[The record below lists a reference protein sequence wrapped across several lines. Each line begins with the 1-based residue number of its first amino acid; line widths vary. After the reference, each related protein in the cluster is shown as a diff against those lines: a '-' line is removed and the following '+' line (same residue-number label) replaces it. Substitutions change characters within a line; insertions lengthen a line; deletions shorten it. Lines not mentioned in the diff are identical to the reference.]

1 MVVARMLITP
11 APSDIDAMG
20 HVNHSVYLRW
30 IEEAVVAHW
39 RSAATPE
46 EIGAFQWIALR
57 HEIDFRA
64 SAFEG
69 EALIVS
75 TRLIK
80 VRRARAWY
88 ETIIT
93 RDGQTL
99 VEARSCW
106 GCIDAASGRLTA
118 APPETASRILAAS

>member
-1 MVVARMLITP
+1 MLITP
-11 APSDIDAMG
+11 APSDIDAMQ

-46 EIGAFQWIALR
+46 EIAAFKWIALR

-69 EALIVS
+69 DALIVS
-75 TRLIK
+75 TKLVE

-88 ETIIT
+88 ETVIA
-93 RDGQTL
+93 RDGVVL

-106 GCIDAASGRLTA
+106 GCIDATNGRLTA
-118 APPETASRILAAS
+118 VPPETAARILAAS

>member
-1 MVVARMLITP
+1 MLITP
-11 APSDIDAMG
+11 APSDIDAMQ

-39 RSAATPE
+39 RSAATAE
-46 EIGAFQWIALR
+46 EIAAFQWIALR

-64 SAFEG
+64 PAFEG
-69 EALIVS
+69 DALIAT
-75 TRLIK
+75 TRLVE

-88 ETIIT
+88 ESAIA
-93 RDGQTL
+93 RDGLAL

-106 GCIDAASGRLTA
+106 GCIDAASGRLTVI
-118 APPETASRILAAS
+118 PPETAARILAAS

>member
-1 MVVARMLITP
+1 MLITP
-11 APSDIDAMG
+11 APSDIDPMQ

-46 EIGAFQWIALR
+46 EIAAFQWIALR

-64 SAFEG
+64 PAFEG
-69 EALIVS
+69 DALIVS
-75 TRLIK
+75 AKLVE
-80 VRRARAWY
+80 VRRARAWF
-88 ETIIT
+88 ETIIA
-93 RDGQTL
+93 RDGLTL

-118 APPETASRILAAS
+118 VPPETASRILAAT

>member
-1 MVVARMLITP
+1 MLITP
-11 APSDIDAMG
+11 APSDIDAMQ

-46 EIGAFQWIALR
+46 EIAAFQWIALR
-57 HEIDFRA
+57 HEIDFRG

-69 EALIVS
+69 DSLIAT
-75 TRLIK
+75 TRLVE

-88 ETIIT
+88 ETVIA
-93 RDGQTL
+93 RDGVTL

-118 APPETASRILAAS
+118 VPPEISARILAAS

>member
-1 MVVARMLITP
+1 MLITP
-11 APSDIDAMG
+11 APSDINGME

-39 RSAATPE
+39 RASATAE
-46 EIGAFQWIALR
+46 ELGALQWIALR
-57 HEIDFRA
+57 HEIDYRA
-64 SAFEG
+64 PAFEND
-69 EALIVS
+69 ALTVT
-75 TRLIK
+75 TRLVE

-88 ETIIT
+88 ETIVA
-93 RDGQTL
+93 RDGITL

-118 APPETASRILAAS
+118 VPPETAARILADA